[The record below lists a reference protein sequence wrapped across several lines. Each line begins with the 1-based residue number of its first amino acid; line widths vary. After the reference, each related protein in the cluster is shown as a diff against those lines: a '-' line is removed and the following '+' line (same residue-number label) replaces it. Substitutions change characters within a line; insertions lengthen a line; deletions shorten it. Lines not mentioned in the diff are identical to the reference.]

1 MQNTVQFLGN
11 VQSAPACLQIPGF
24 TLMPKKLNIKS
35 PQQMDPEKLPLN
47 IRLSNILADHPPPR
61 VTFHVQAERTIL
73 HLKDLLPV
81 LQEHHC
87 CWRGHPL
94 PLGIL
99 I

>member
-1 MQNTVQFLGN
+1 MRNTVQSLGN

-24 TLMPKKLNIKS
+24 TLMPNKINIKS
-35 PQQMDPEKLPLN
+35 PQQMDPKKLPLN
-47 IRLSNILADHPPPR
+47 TRLSNILADHPPPR
-61 VTFHVQAERTIL
+61 VTSHVQAERMIP

-87 CWRGHPL
+87 WRGHPL
-94 PLGIL
+94 PLGIP